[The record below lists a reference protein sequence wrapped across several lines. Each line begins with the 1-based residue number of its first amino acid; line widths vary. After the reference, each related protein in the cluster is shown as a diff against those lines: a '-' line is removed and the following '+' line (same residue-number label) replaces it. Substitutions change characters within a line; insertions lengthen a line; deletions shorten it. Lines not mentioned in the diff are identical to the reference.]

1 MIGFLAL
8 FFFTLPLFFIVRWR
22 PLVNFLGG
30 IASFYR
36 VHHLIGLFCILPII
50 IHILSQFLDFGFS
63 DWQLLFDFA
72 DSGLL
77 SAWCGFTLIITGIL
91 FAYLKHLRYKVWK
104 NLHFIFIPAYFL
116 IFWHVWIFLPSE
128 TLFSFS
134 ILILIISGIL
144 VFSILLFTYFFP
156 LHEIN
161 FEVNQLVD
169 LGDGVFEL
177 YLIRSGKNKN
187 LSYPAGQIIYIRFDS
202 EPFSRNWH
210 PFSIASC
217 KIDHRLRLLIKS
229 FGYDTKQL
237 KSIKIGSMISVVGP
251 FHEFSISPEINQI
264 WIAGGVGISPFIAMV
279 RCLGVKNYAEV
290 KLFYFG
296 NSIDEIKCKKELNEA
311 MDKFSNFT
319 WQSVI
324 EPRGNTINE
333 ATLYKLIQSD
343 KNSQYL
349 VCGPPA
355 FMKYIRMF
363 LRKNG
368 INKQCIKTEEYSKW

>member
-1 MIGFLAL
+1 MSAF
-8 FFFTLPLFFIVRWR
+8 
-22 PLVNFLGG
+22 VNFFGG
-30 IASFYR
+30 LASFYR
-36 VHHLIGLFCILPII
+36 LHHLLGLFCVFPIV
-50 IHILSQFLDFGFS
+50 IHILSQFLDFGFG
-63 DWQLLFDFA
+63 DWQLLFDFT

-77 SAWCGFTLIITGIL
+77 SAWLGFTLIIAGIL
-91 FAYLKHLRYKVWK
+91 LAYLKHLRYKVWK
-104 NLHFIFIPAYFL
+104 ILHFIFIPAYFL
-116 IFWHVWIFLPSE
+116 IFWHVWLFLPSE
-128 TLFSFS
+128 TFFCSS
-134 ILILIISGIL
+134 ILILILSGIF
-144 VFSILLFTYFFP
+144 VFCLLLITYFFP
-156 LHEIN
+156 FHEIT

-177 YLIRSGKNKN
+177 NLIRSDGTQN
-187 LSYPAGQIIYIRFDS
+187 LSYPAGQILYVRFDS

-264 WIAGGVGISPFIAMV
+264 WIAGGVGISPFIGMV
-279 RCLGVKNYAEV
+279 RCLGVKHFAKVN
-290 KLFYFG
+290 LFYFG
-296 NSIDEIKCKKELNEA
+296 NSIEEIKCIKELNEA
-311 MDKFSNFT
+311 MDKFPNFT
-319 WQSVI
+319 WQSII
-324 EPRGNTINE
+324 EPRGITIKQE
-333 ATLYKLIQSD
+333 VLYHLIHSD

-355 FMKYIRMF
+355 FMKFIRMF